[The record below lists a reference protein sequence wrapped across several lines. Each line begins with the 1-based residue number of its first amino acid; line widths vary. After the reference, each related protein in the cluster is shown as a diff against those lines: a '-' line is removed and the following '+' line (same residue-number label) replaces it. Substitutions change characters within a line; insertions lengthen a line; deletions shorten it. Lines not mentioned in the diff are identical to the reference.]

1 MTRRRLGSRVLV
13 ALLAVGAWTAPLGWP
28 PAASAQSADP
38 RAILADPAFANTYK
52 TQYGYLTN
60 TPLAVLTEELR
71 GVLEDVASGGS
82 RVGSTPTGHRV
93 RSFERTFLRQAQE
106 ALCGG
111 GAAARSEPI
120 QSIVVRSSAAAGAD
134 SGLSLTMAELGRF
147 SAIAVRA
154 VERADRAALCRSVS
168 LSELAR

>member
-1 MTRRRLGSRVLV
+1 MTRSRLGSRALA
-13 ALLAVGAWTAPLGWP
+13 ALLAAGVWAAPGVWTP
-28 PAASAQSADP
+28 PAAAQSADP
-38 RAILADPAFANTYK
+38 GAILADPAFANTYRA
-52 TQYGYLTN
+52 QYGFLTN

-82 RVGSTPTGHRV
+82 RVGSTPSGHRV
-93 RSFERTFLRQAQE
+93 RSFERAFLRQAQE

-111 GAAARSEPI
+111 RAAARSESL

-154 VERADRAALCRSVS
+154 VERADRAALCRSAS

>member
-1 MTRRRLGSRVLV
+1 MTRRRLGSRALA
-13 ALLAVGAWTAPLGWP
+13 ALLAAGAWAAPGVWAP
-28 PAASAQSADP
+28 PAAAQNADP
-38 RAILADPAFANTYK
+38 RAILVDPAFASTYRA
-52 TQYGYLTN
+52 QYGFLTS

-82 RVGSTPTGHRV
+82 RVGSTPSGHRV

-111 GAAARSEPI
+111 AAARSESI

-134 SGLSLTMAELGRF
+134 SGLSLTMAEMGRF

-154 VERADRAALCRSVS
+154 VERADRAALCRSAS